1 MYIKLGRLNILPTS
15 DPKSANSRYFQGHQL
30 INVRFLSQSQP
41 PNGYPSSIVV
51 NMAVAISLPAS
62 IVRKLIYRRLFNIDK
77 KSESISINKIICPLL
92 TRIISYPSW
101 QPTLSKQLMFPSPF
115 NEDHFISA
123 F

>member
-92 TRIISYPSW
+92 TRIISY
-101 QPTLSKQLMFPSPF
+101 LSR
-115 NEDHFISA
+115 
-123 F
+123 